1 MISEAEWDRIRWN
14 SRRGM
19 REIDLMLDPFV
30 EKYLP
35 NMEESVVREYEY
47 FLNCSDLEL
56 VRFLL
61 RRQVPQD
68 SRVLAMVNIILECHE
83 KDLAEQL
90 AQK

>member
-1 MISEAEWDRIRWN
+1 MISEQEWDSIRWN

-30 EKYLP
+30 ENHLP
-35 NMEESVVREYEY
+35 KMDESVVREYIE

-61 RRQVPQD
+61 RRQVPENQTT
-68 SRVLAMVNIILECHE
+68 LKMVNLIISCHE
-83 KDLAEQL
+83 QDMKAGKL
-90 AQK
+90 